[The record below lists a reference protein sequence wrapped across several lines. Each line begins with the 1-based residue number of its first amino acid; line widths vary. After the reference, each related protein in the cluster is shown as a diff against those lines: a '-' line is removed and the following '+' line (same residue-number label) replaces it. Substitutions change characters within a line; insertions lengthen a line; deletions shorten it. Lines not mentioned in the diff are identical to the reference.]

1 MTSTRHGSAVIE
13 FPSDL
18 EILITRE
25 FHAPIQL
32 VFDVLTK
39 AEHARNTIAPF
50 GEEVTE
56 CSFDTRVGGNY
67 HYTFVTGDGR
77 AMTFYGTF
85 LEVQPPTRIVDTWQ
99 YDGWPDVKAVETVDL
114 HEANGVTTL
123 TWRLAFSAR
132 ADARSRPNGFSRIT
146 RPPAE
151 QPERARPDAT
161 TPNRLGGIAR

>member
-123 TWRLAFSAR
+123 TWRLAFSDQAGR
-132 ADARSRPNGFSRIT
+132 DHMNKFDGIEANFDNIEDYLRSLLEEKETVS
-146 RPPAE
+146 A
-151 QPERARPDAT
+151 
-161 TPNRLGGIAR
+161 

>member
-1 MTSTRHGSAVIE
+1 VTSTRHGSAVIE
-13 FPSDL
+13 FPSEL

-39 AEHARNTIAPF
+39 SEHARHTIAPF
-50 GEEVTE
+50 GAEVTE

-77 AMTFYGTF
+77 EMTFFGTF

-99 YDGWPDVKAVETVDL
+99 YDGWPEVKAVETVDL
-114 HEANGVTTL
+114 QEADGVTTIKWML
-123 TWRLAFSAR
+123 RFSDQAGR
-132 ADARSRPNGFSRIT
+132 DHMNKFDGIEANFDNIEDYLQSLL
-146 RPPAE
+146 
-151 QPERARPDAT
+151 ERKEAVS
-161 TPNRLGGIAR
+161 G